1 MRKVKEDTIIN
12 GNIEYVNCNLCKS
25 DDTKLLFIKSSFNI
39 VQCRKCGLVYV
50 NPRHNVKAL
59 KKVYTKGYYS
69 GRDTPEYAEYVSTKA
84 YEDYI
89 GRETELK
96 TMFRKRLKRIE
107 KYKKGGRLLD
117 IGCAVGFFLEVAKE
131 DDWETFGVELSEYA
145 SNYAR
150 ERGLNIFT
158 GDVTATKFPD
168 EYFDVI
174 TLWAVI
180 SNLQN
185 PYNNL
190 IEAYRILKKKGLIAI
205 QTGDINSIF
214 AKLQGVNWRLLTP
227 EGHLYYFSP
236 KTLRKMLELTG
247 FEIVK
252 RTTHGDITQ
261 NERIKNLIGYKY
273 VNWFIVKKLGLG
285 DIMTIY
291 ALKI

>member
-1 MRKVKEDTIIN
+1 MTT
-12 GNIEYVNCNLCKS
+12 GNFEYVNCNLCGS
-25 DDTKLLFIKSSFNI
+25 DDTKLLYIKTDYRCDKRDFNI
-39 VQCRKCGLVYV
+39 VQCRKCELVYV
-50 NPRHNVKAL
+50 NPRYNLETLRKR
-59 KKVYTKGYYS
+59 YTKEYYS
-69 GRDTPEYAEYVSTKA
+69 GSV
-84 YEDYI
+84 YENYI
-89 GRETELK
+89 GMEKELK
-96 TMFRKRLKRIE
+96 SMFRRRLRKIE

-117 IGCAVGFFLEVAKE
+117 IGCAAGFFLEVAEEKG
-131 DDWETFGVELSEYA
+131 WSVFGVELSEYA

-158 GDVTATKFPD
+158 GDLMETTFPD

-190 IEAYRILKKKGLIAI
+190 IEAYRILKKKGLIVI
-205 QTGDINSIF
+205 QTGNIDSIF
-214 AKLQGVNWRLLTP
+214 AKLQGINWGILTP
-227 EGHLYYFSP
+227 GGHLYYFSP

-247 FEIVK
+247 FEFVK
-252 RTTHGDITQ
+252 RSTHGDITQ
-261 NERIKNLIGYKY
+261 NERIKNLVGYKY
-273 VNWFIVKKLGLG
+273 INWFVVKTLRLG

>member
-1 MRKVKEDTIIN
+1 MKKFKNNTTIN
-12 GNIEYVNCNLCKS
+12 KNLEYVNCNLCNS
-25 DDTKLLFIKSSFNI
+25 DNTKLSFTKNGFNI

-50 NPRHNVKAL
+50 NPRLNKETL
-59 KKVYTKGYYS
+59 KKIYTKGYYTTQDER
-69 GRDTPEYAEYVSTKA
+69 G

-89 GRETELK
+89 GGEKELK

-117 IGCAVGFFLEVAKE
+117 IGCATGFFIEVAKE
-131 DDWETFGVELSEYA
+131 DDWETFGVEISEYA

-174 TLWAVI
+174 TMWAVI
-180 SNLQN
+180 ANLTD
-185 PYNNL
+185 PHRNL
-190 IEAYRILKKKGLIAI
+190 IEACRILKKDGLIVI
-205 QTGDINSIF
+205 QTGNITSIF
-214 AKLQGVNWRLLTP
+214 AKLQGVNWSLLTP

-252 RTTHGDITQ
+252 KSTHGDITQ

-273 VNWFIVKKLGLG
+273 VNWFIVKKLRLG
-285 DIMTIY
+285 DIMTAY

>member
-1 MRKVKEDTIIN
+1 M
-12 GNIEYVNCNLCKS
+12 
-25 DDTKLLFIKSSFNI
+25 
-39 VQCRKCGLVYV
+39 
-50 NPRHNVKAL
+50 
-59 KKVYTKGYYS
+59 
-69 GRDTPEYAEYVSTKA
+69 
-84 YEDYI
+84 YENYI
-89 GRETELK
+89 GMEKELK
-96 TMFRKRLKRIE
+96 TVFRRRLRKIE
-107 KYKKGGRLLD
+107 KYKNGGRLLD
-117 IGCAVGFFLEVAKE
+117 IGCAAGFFLEVAEEKGW
-131 DDWETFGVELSEYA
+131 DVFGVELSEYA

-190 IEAYRILKKKGLIAI
+190 IEAYRILKKKGLIVI
-205 QTGDINSIF
+205 QTGNIDSIF
-214 AKLQGVNWRLLTP
+214 AKLQGINWGILTP
-227 EGHLYYFSP
+227 GGHLYYFSP

-252 RTTHGDITQ
+252 ISTHGDITQ

-273 VNWFIVKKLGLG
+273 INWFIVKTLGLG
-285 DIMTIY
+285 DIMTVY